1 MQIQAKYWKKI
12 FKHSTKFWFSIKEI
26 KLYGLNLL
34 SCVDTTSNHQS
45 KTSIKNCIFHC
56 GEEESREIIKLR
68 H

>member
-1 MQIQAKYWKKI
+1 MIGNKNV
-12 FKHSTKFWFSIKEI
+12 STIDTLNIWFSIKEI